1 MPRIAKSKSRAPN
14 LADEHIEAICRIL
27 DGWDGKLTWELLIET
42 IEARQ
47 MAQYTRQALSQ
58 HGSVK
63 LAFQLAKERLRGQP
77 RSEQKGAQGLNQTE
91 AQALL
96 ERLRRLEAEN
106 ERLKAE
112 NDGLLQQFVVWAYN
126 ASNRGLDKRYLSQP
140 LPPVHREPT
149 KLRKAG
155 RS

>member
-1 MPRIAKSKSRAPN
+1 MPKVTKLKNRAPN
-14 LADEHIEAICRIL
+14 LAVEHIEAICRVL
-27 DGWDGKLTWELLIET
+27 DGWDGKLTWELLIEA
-42 IEARQ
+42 IAARQ

-63 LAFQLAKERLRGQP
+63 QAFQLAKERLSGQP
-77 RSEQKGAQGLNQTE
+77 RSEQKGSQGLGPLE

-106 ERLKAE
+106 VRLKAE
-112 NDGLLQQFVVWAYN
+112 NDGLLEQFVVWAYN
-126 ASNRGLDKRYLSQP
+126 ANNRGLDVRYLSQP
-140 LPPVHREPT
+140 LPLVHREPT

-155 RS
+155 R